1 MAQYFIKILFTTAM
15 VVAVS
20 EVSKRSSFLGGLL
33 ASLPLVSFLAMI
45 WLYLDTKDETKVA
58 SLSMSIFWLVLPS
71 LVLFIVLPALLR
83 MKMNFFVSLG
93 IATVMMLACYGAMI
107 VVLPKFGVRL

>member
-1 MAQYFIKILFTTAM
+1 
-15 VVAVS
+15 
-20 EVSKRSSFLGGLL
+20 
-33 ASLPLVSFLAMI
+33 MI